1 MKIRLLSLLVICAV
15 LAACNSS
22 TNKKDI
28 SEGVIEYTIVYP
40 KMDENDIML
49 ASMMPKSMNMKF
61 KENNTVSE
69 LKTGAGVFQTK
80 FINQNKNKK
89 LIHLVKMVNS
99 KYGLILDSTE
109 IYDSYAKMVD
119 GMRIEKTQETKEIAG
134 YKCYKAKVT
143 FDHPENN
150 FDIYYTNEIKIDNP
164 NWCTPFH
171 QIDGVLMEYQLEN
184 YNILMRL
191 TAESVVEADVDAG
204 EFEMPGDYQEIT
216 QSEMEEKFLDF

>member
-1 MKIRLLSLLVICAV
+1 MKLRLLSLLLLSII
-15 LAACNSS
+15 LISCNSS
-22 TNKKDI
+22 SNKKDI
-28 SEGVIEYTIVYP
+28 SEGIIEYKIIYP

-49 ASMMPKSMNMKF
+49 ASMMPKNMNMKF
-61 KENNTVSE
+61 KDNNTVSE

-80 FINQNKNKK
+80 FINQNKEKK

-109 IYDSYAKMVD
+109 IYESYAKKVD

-134 YKCYKAKVT
+134 YTCYRAKII

-150 FDIYYTNEIKIDNP
+150 FDIYYTNEIKISNP
-164 NWCTPFH
+164 NWCTPFYE
-171 QIDGVLMEYQLEN
+171 IDGVLMEYQLEN

-191 TAESVVEADVDAG
+191 TAENVVEADVEEN
-204 EFEMPGDYQEIT
+204 EFTMPDDYEEIT
-216 QSEMEEKFLDF
+216 QAEMEEKFLDF